1 MTLQG
6 APSTGRRG
14 ALLRAAYYAGLRSI
28 AIPRLVR
35 RFRQAGVVLC
45 YHNVL
50 PSRNAPAAGD
60 RAIHLSFQSF
70 ADQVEWLA
78 RRYTT
83 VPLGEFVER
92 SRAGRSL
99 RGLAALT
106 FDDAYAGVFQ
116 HAWPLLR
123 DRGLPATVF
132 VVAERP
138 ERRDAFWWDHPDIA
152 AVATPTSRERWLR
165 ELKGEAAAI
174 LSALSLQN
182 STHVPSS
189 HRPAGWDAIAAAA
202 TAGLEIGVHSATHR
216 TLTQLGDAELEH
228 EIVASRE
235 TIRAGAGVVPTLF
248 AYPYGV
254 WNTRVR
260 DVVSAAGYRGAV
272 TLDYG
277 LVAAGADPWALRRVN
292 IPAGI
297 TLAAFEAWVAGLNP
311 RGGHG

>member
-1 MTLQG
+1 MTRQEAG
-6 APSTGRRG
+6 SSGTRG
-14 ALLRAAYYAGLRSI
+14 ALLRTAYYAGLRSI

-35 RFRQAGVVLC
+35 RFRHAGVVLC

-50 PSRNAPAAGD
+50 PPRNAPAAGD
-60 RAIHLSFQSF
+60 PAVHISFQRF
-70 ADQVEWLA
+70 ADQVDWLA
-78 RRYTT
+78 HRYTIVT
-83 VPLGEFVER
+83 LGEFVER

-106 FDDAYAGVFQ
+106 FDDGYAGVFQ

-123 DRGLPATVF
+123 ERGLPATMF

-152 AVATPTSRERWLR
+152 PVATPASRERWLR
-165 ELKGEAAAI
+165 ELRGEAAGI
-174 LSALSLQN
+174 LAALSLAI
-182 STHVPSS
+182 STRIPSS

-202 TAGLEIGVHSATHR
+202 TEGLEIGVHSATHR
-216 TLTQLGDAELEH
+216 TLTQLADAELEH

-235 TIRAGAGVVPTLF
+235 TIRERAGVVPALF
-248 AYPYGV
+248 AYPYGA
-254 WNTRVR
+254 WNSRVR
-260 DVVSAAGYRGAV
+260 DAVAAAGYLGAV

-277 LVAAGADPWALRRVN
+277 LVTAGADPWALRRVN

-311 RGGHG
+311 RGGHE